1 MPDDPRARPPHG
13 EAEVT
18 ADASSED
25 ASRRASHRWFQV
37 AVLATIIAI
46 AVLVVLFAGLVPD
59 ADSASRPDA
68 ETVSPPASGESL
80 VVAVARTPGGPTEWS
95 NWARVIKHMSEEL
108 GLPVS
113 VRYLSKEDEA
123 ADVIAEED
131 IDVAFVCAHQYVEL
145 RERGSVTGL
154 CSPVI
159 DGDHMTTTMLVVSA
173 DDEAESFE
181 DLQGSVIGASDKSSL
196 GGFAY
201 LSNLCAE
208 RGVNPYEHFAE
219 VRLGDTQERNMRALL
234 DGEIRATVVNS
245 AQVVAWD
252 MSGFKV
258 VESSRGFGTPPV
270 VVDSD
275 LDPELESRIR
285 AFLLSF
291 DDELLPSESYI
302 SGFVKL
308 DEGDYAYAEV
318 LREACGQ
325 HDHP

>member
-1 MPDDPRARPPHG
+1 MRDDPRARPPQAETDSAS
-13 EAEVT
+13 EAPS
-18 ADASSED
+18 DGASGRV
-25 ASRRASHRWFQV
+25 SRRWLQV
-37 AVLATIIAI
+37 AVVATIIAVVALI
-46 AVLVVLFAGLVPD
+46 VLFAGLVPD
-59 ADSASRPDA
+59 AESASRADT
-68 ETVSPPASGESL
+68 EKVSSSIPGQSL

-123 ADVIAEED
+123 ADVIAAED

-145 RERGSVTGL
+145 REGGSVTGL

-159 DGDHMTTTMLVVSA
+159 DGDHMTTTMLVVSEN
-173 DDEAESFE
+173 DEAEGFE
-181 DLQGSVIGASDKSSL
+181 DLGGSVVAASDKSSL

-208 RGVNPYEHFAE
+208 RGVNPYEHFSE
-219 VRLGDTQERNMRALL
+219 VRLGDTQESNMRDLL

-258 VESSRGFGTPPV
+258 IESSREFGTPPV
-270 VVDSD
+270 VVDAD

-285 AFLLSF
+285 TFLLGF
-291 DDELLPSESYI
+291 DDALLPPESHI
-302 SGFVKL
+302 SGFAEL
-308 DEGDYAYAEV
+308 DESDYVYAEV
-318 LREACGQ
+318 LRDACGQ